1 MKCNQLKKMLKKL
14 AIFSFCTLLFIPN
27 FMLCSAA
34 VNDEAVEVVATS
46 CVLMDVDTGEVLFS
60 NNEDELVYP
69 ASITKIMSLLIFME
83 YLDSGKLS
91 LDEVV
96 TTSPNAASK
105 GGSQIWLE
113 EGEQMTVDELL
124 RAICIASAN
133 DACTALG
140 EHVAGSEA
148 AFVQML
154 NEKAAELGM
163 VNTTFENCTG
173 LDDETTNHLTTAYDV
188 ALMSCELL
196 SHERIQTYST
206 VWMDTLRDGAT
217 ELVNTNTLV
226 RFYEGTTGLK
236 TGTTEKAGYCVSAS
250 AERDGLHL
258 VAVVMG
264 AENSTDRFEYAKD
277 MLDWGFTNFQ
287 TYTPSFDSSLITQ
300 VKVNNGLEQYITPEI
315 ETISAVTLE
324 KGQASQIETVIELS
338 TDIDAPVEKNQVVG
352 TVTFKLG
359 DEQISQYNLVCTV
372 AVQKTGVFD
381 MILFFFRSLSIRNL

>member
-1 MKCNQLKKMLKKL
+1 MKCNLLKNSAKKL
-14 AIFSFCTLLFIPN
+14 AIFSFCTLLLIPY
-27 FMLCSAA
+27 FMLGSSAI
-34 VNDEAVEVVATS
+34 NDEAVEVVATS

-69 ASITKIMSLLIFME
+69 ASVTKIMSLLIFME

-113 EGEQMTVDELL
+113 EGEQMSVDELL

-154 NEKAAELGM
+154 NDKAAELGM
-163 VNTTFENCTG
+163 TNTNFENCTG
-173 LDDETTNHLTTAYDV
+173 LDDDTTNHLTTAYDV

-277 MLDWGFTNFQ
+277 MLDWGFANFE
-287 TYTPSFDSSLITQ
+287 TYTPSFDTSLITE
-300 VKVNNGLEQYITPEI
+300 VKVNMGLEQYITPEI
-315 ETISAVTLE
+315 ETITSVTLE
-324 KGQASQIETVIELS
+324 KGESSQIETVIELA
-338 TDIDAPVEKNQVVG
+338 TDVDAPVEKNQVVG

-372 AVQKTGVFD
+372 AVDKTGVFD